1 MKHDRIF
8 HDLIAAHRGQKF
20 VVIEIANHLVVLALV
35 YLEEKHREYDQR
47 LQELQARKFLT
58 ADEQLEVV
66 RLKKL
71 KLALKDEMA
80 ALQRRPSS

>member
-1 MKHDRIF
+1 MG
-8 HDLIAAHRGQKF
+8 IATNGSER
-20 VVIEIANHLVVLALV
+20 LVGRPDDFSR
-35 YLEEKHREYDQR
+35 LERKHREYDQR

-80 ALQRRPSS
+80 ALQRRSSS

>member
-1 MKHDRIF
+1 MGIATTGNERPTSNED
-8 HDLIAAHRGQKF
+8 DLRR
-20 VVIEIANHLVVLALV
+20 LAR
-35 YLEEKHREYDQR
+35 KHRELDRR

-58 ADEQLEVV
+58 ADEQMEVV

-80 ALQRRPSS
+80 ARTRRASQ